1 MSRISLDP
9 QMMQGEI
16 DRLQSELDYTQ
27 DGIREFVEKHLGTL
41 SHKEICQLLTLAG
54 MKII

>member
-16 DRLQSELDYTQ
+16 DRLQSELDHTRES
-27 DGIREFVEKHLGTL
+27 IRAWTEKHVG
-41 SHKEICQLLTLAG
+41 QLNHSDIVYLMTLAG

>member
-16 DRLQSELDYTQ
+16 DRLQSELDHTR
-27 DGIREFVEKHLGTL
+27 DGIRAWVEAHLGTL
-41 SHKEICQLLTLAG
+41 SHKEICQLLELAG